1 MLMTNED
8 IMQLMNDVHNV
19 FFKHYRDIR
28 VTKDSPEWDEIIRDV
43 NKLMEKYK
51 RFQGTKFVR
60 NENGKLIETKYYV
73 ANDIVKTLKG
83 WDPTVNTT
91 TTRSTIEKKAEVV
104 GKSARFAILK
114 YENGITEAFL
124 WSDLIGFK
132 KNSSM
137 KKKS

>member
-1 MLMTNED
+1 MSKEEIGM
-8 IMQLMNDVHNV
+8 
-19 FFKHYRDIR
+19 R
-28 VTKDSPEWDEIIRDV
+28 DEIIRMQ
-43 NKLMEKYK
+43 KK
-51 RFQGTKFVR
+51 TKIGDCF
-60 NENGKLIETKYYV
+60 K
-73 ANDIVKTLKG
+73 VKTLKG

>member
-28 VTKDSPEWDEIIRDV
+28 VNKDSPKWDEIIRDV

-73 ANDIVKTLKG
+73 ANDIIL
-83 WDPTVNTT
+83 WYLN
-91 TTRSTIEKKAEVV
+91 RLEERCEV
-104 GKSARFAILK
+104 
-114 YENGITEAFL
+114 ETN
-124 WSDLIGFK
+124 
-132 KNSSM
+132 
-137 KKKS
+137 